1 MDRWVKPVLS
11 TDVLLIRVLLIHFF
25 YVINVLSIHV
35 TLVHVSEP
43 YLITCLMPVERGDI
57 LSSLTPVTFSRSFCV
72 TFFCLPLA
80 VLH

>member
-25 YVINVLSIHV
+25 YVINVLSIQV
-35 TLVHVSEP
+35 TLVHVSDP

-57 LSSLTPVTFSRSFCV
+57 
-72 TFFCLPLA
+72 
-80 VLH
+80 